1 MRTVKWRT
9 KTLFWFSMRHNPC
22 CRAHT
27 LQIDW
32 SITNFRINQNI
43 HIMFHGGFSE
53 NPTIYEIILQQ
64 QMTIWCIQD
73 IEGYKY
79 TLRICYSY
87 YYSTQKILARTP
99 LNFTFTRKLSVL
111 FVSPLYVLHILINL
125 SDVLR
130 TSETSFEVK
139 QVVGQ
144 RKI

>member
-1 MRTVKWRT
+1 
-9 KTLFWFSMRHNPC
+9 MRHNPC
-22 CRAHT
+22 CRTHA

-32 SITNFRINQNI
+32 SINNFRINQNI
-43 HIMFHGGFSE
+43 HIMFLGGFSE
-53 NPTIYEIILQQ
+53 NPTIYEIMLQQ
-64 QMTIWCIQD
+64 QMTIWCMQD

-87 YYSTQKILARTP
+87 YKTIQKIVAQTR
-99 LNFTFTRKLSVL
+99 LNITFIRKLSVL
-111 FVSPLYVLHILINL
+111 FICSLYVLHILINL

-139 QVVGQ
+139 QVVRQ